1 MSCKTS
7 ITFEAA
13 CCHAGRNTALCLAIV
28 VAMLAFFGQAD
39 AAEEKPI
46 WLVVGRPQL
55 VSALDPL
62 AAKRR
67 AEGFE
72 TIVSTASVEEA
83 LESAPR
89 RPAFLLLVGDDEAG
103 KEKEPWYL
111 AAKRRDLYRWRHV
124 QRRDFASDAAWG
136 DVDGN
141 LVPEIPVGR
150 IPARSTAE
158 VEMVVKKTLDFERRQ
173 PTVQD
178 LRVAAWCGS
187 PGYGT
192 AVDTIAIGFLLSVVR
207 TNVPPWIEARMII
220 SDAKHPLCGWPPD
233 QPSLFTTMIRQ
244 GGICHIMAGHADA
257 DRFYSMKHVDGHIW
271 YRAADAA
278 EELRDGQPAAPLV
291 VFSCESGY
299 FDRPSPSMAE
309 SLLFFPAGPV
319 ATIAATTESHPLT
332 NYYTATSLLNA
343 IEGRNSRIGAVWL
356 KAQQDALTARNF
368 LVEQVLRD
376 VEGKLED
383 RINVQKL
390 QRDQALMYVLLGDP
404 ATRLR
409 IPARL
414 EARVER
420 LEAGWRWEAVRPD
433 GATELHV
440 DFRPATNDMPFQ
452 NMKEADREKMRE
464 AFQEANAT
472 FAFTAL
478 ASHTESDSWSGTLGK
493 PGWLRLCA
501 TGPDAIYAAVLKVR

>member
-1 MSCKTS
+1 
-7 ITFEAA
+7 
-13 CCHAGRNTALCLAIV
+13 LAIV

-332 NYYTATSLLNA
+332 NYYTATSLLRA
-343 IEGRNSRIGAVWL
+343 IDGRESRIGVIWL

-409 IPARL
+409 IPAPL
-414 EARVER
+414 EARIER

-433 GATELHV
+433 GATKLRV

-472 FAFTAL
+472 FAFTPL
-478 ASHTESDSWSGTLGK
+478 APHANSDSWSGTVDK